1 MSVNYYVYI
10 LTNINN
16 EVLYVGITSNL
27 IQRTYQHK
35 NKLIKGFSEKYN
47 IHKLVHFEVYS
58 DIADALIR
66 EKRIKKWNRSW
77 KNKLIEQSNPDWVD
91 LYPTIL

>member
-1 MSVNYYVYI
+1 MIDLFVIPVETGICLWGRGGMSVNYYVYI

-66 EKRIKKWNRSW
+66 EKRIKKWNRS
-77 KNKLIEQSNPDWVD
+77 
-91 LYPTIL
+91 